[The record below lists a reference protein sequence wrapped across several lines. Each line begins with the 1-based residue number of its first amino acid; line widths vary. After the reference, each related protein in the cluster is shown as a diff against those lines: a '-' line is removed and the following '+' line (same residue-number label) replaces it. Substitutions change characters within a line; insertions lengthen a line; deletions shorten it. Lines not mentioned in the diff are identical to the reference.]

1 MRLAAADASP
11 YTESMRNLAALV
23 LAAGSSRRLGS
34 PKQLLDWGGRPL
46 LDVVVDEVKQWPVS
60 DVYVVLGARAEEIL
74 DQCALA
80 GVTVV
85 INDDF
90 EEGIASSIRVGLDTL
105 MRDSNFDGV
114 FFALGDQPAVDLEV
128 VESMVSAFETTSAKA
143 IVPKYR
149 YNRGNPVLVSESL
162 WPRLMSLEGDIG
174 AHKLLEAHPEWV
186 EEMWVE
192 KLAPRDVDTPADVAE
207 LSPRSTR

>member
-1 MRLAAADASP
+1 
-11 YTESMRNLAALV
+11 MRNLAALV

-46 LDVVVDEVKQWPVS
+46 LDVVVEEVRQWPVS
-60 DVYVVLGARAEEIL
+60 DVYVVLGAHAEEIL

-90 EEGIASSIRVGLDTL
+90 EEGMASSIRVGLDTL

-128 VESMVSAFETTSAKA
+128 VELMVSAFESTTAKA

-149 YNRGNPVLVSESL
+149 YNRGNPVLVEESL

-174 AHKLLEAHPEWV
+174 ATSCWRRIQNGSKKCGWRSWRPETSTLPP
-186 EEMWVE
+186 MWQ
-192 KLAPRDVDTPADVAE
+192 
-207 LSPRSTR
+207 S